1 MANKTEFQAVKRDFI
16 LNSNALVETAVEN
29 DSIDRQPA
37 SAAPNSVVTE
47 ARYSSDHI
55 GLSCCSDVD
64 CWGKLEPVGLSVR
77 KPVGLPVSEA
87 RKLYLFGSPRLAR
100 SEALRLACPTFPL
113 RSLER
118 FRLRM

>member
-64 CWGKLEPVGLSVR
+64 CWGKLEPA
-77 KPVGLPVSEA
+77 GLPVSEA
-87 RKLYLFGSPRLAR
+87 RRLYLFGSPRLAR